1 MIPAGKEGRQRP
13 RGRRLKP
20 FWLGILAVSAVCA
33 HLVTGAVAAGQE
45 RPTIRMSINPLIYAH
60 LPVMVAADKGYF
72 AKEGLDVSIAK
83 YKGSSNTQLP
93 MVARGDLDLTPVVAG
108 PALFNQKTQGFDLR
122 VIAFEYASE
131 RGWNESV
138 WLLVRKDLYESG
150 AVRTIKDLRGRA
162 VDGGPD
168 GTPVNV
174 LMRQALTKAGLGMN
188 DVKFSTRL
196 ATPPDWLAALRNKA
210 VDALTAVEP
219 IASQIEKQGYGVK
232 LVSPQDVASWSP
244 TATIVANP
252 EWLGKN
258 RPAAVRFAKAL
269 LHADRDILAGGPHWT
284 PELVNILSHWSQM
297 RPQDISAIASPSYYG
312 NYGAIDADHLTQE
325 QDFWISVGLVKQ
337 RVDVKT
343 LIDTSVI
350 DEARKEMGIQ

>member
-1 MIPAGKEGRQRP
+1 M
-13 RGRRLKP
+13 
-20 FWLGILAVSAVCA
+20 
-33 HLVTGAVAAGQE
+33 
-45 RPTIRMSINPLIYAH
+45 IYAH

-72 AKEGLDVSIAK
+72 ANQGLDVSIAK

-93 MVARGDLDLTPVVAG
+93 MVARGDLDLMPVVAG

-122 VIAFEYASE
+122 VIAFEYGSK

-138 WLLVRKDLYESG
+138 WLLVRKDLYDSG
-150 AVRTIKDLRGRA
+150 AIRSIKDLRGRS

-174 LMRQALTKAGLGMN
+174 LMRQALAKARLGIN
-188 DVKFSTRL
+188 DVKFSARL
-196 ATPPDWLAALRNKA
+196 ATPPDWLAAMRNKA
-210 VDALTAVEP
+210 IDAVTAVEP

-252 EWLGKN
+252 QWLGKN
-258 RPAAVRFAKAL
+258 HPAAVGFVKAL
-269 LHADRDILAGGPHWT
+269 LQADHDILAGGPRWT

-297 RPQDISAIASPSYYG
+297 RPEDISAIPSPSYYG
-312 NYGAIDADHLTQE
+312 NYGMIDPNHLALE
-325 QDFWISVGLVKQ
+325 QDFWIGLGLVKQ
-337 RVDVKT
+337 RVDVKS
-343 LIDTSVI
+343 LIDASIV
-350 DEARKEMGIQ
+350 DQARKEMGIQ